1 MDATPNE
8 LLDQRIAKRKRQNTA
23 RVQRYRQRR
32 QNGGCVFTVDL
43 SGDDIN
49 RLIKVG
55 QLSANQRDDPSAVK
69 AAVLR
74 MAGLDVQAKD
84 GEPPPLS
91 QEPAKQHTLLPPT
104 WFPDRC
110 NQCRRFA
117 GRLEAFPV
125 NGQKVLFHGECWQS
139 WCDAH
144 RDVVAQSGAVGPRA
158 ESASAVVAE
167 IHCADG
173 RARPGCC
180 PRS

>member
-91 QEPAKQHTLLPPT
+91 QEPAKLL
-104 WFPDRC
+104 
-110 NQCRRFA
+110 A
-117 GRLEAFPV
+117 
-125 NGQKVLFHGECWQS
+125 
-139 WCDAH
+139 
-144 RDVVAQSGAVGPRA
+144 
-158 ESASAVVAE
+158 
-167 IHCADG
+167 
-173 RARPGCC
+173 PG
-180 PRS
+180 

>member
-110 NQCRRFA
+110 NQCRRFT
-117 GRLEAFPV
+117 GRLEAFLV
-125 NGQKVLFHGECWQS
+125 NGQKVLFHWQS
-139 WCDAH
+139 WREAH
-144 RDVVAQSGAVGPRA
+144 RDVLTQSAPQSDQEQTA
-158 ESASAVVAE
+158 
-167 IHCADG
+167 G
-173 RARPGCC
+173 RQ
-180 PRS
+180 

>member
-8 LLDQRIAKRKRQNTA
+8 QLDERIAKRKRQNVQ
-23 RVQRYRQRR
+23 RVQRHRQRR

-55 QLSANQRDDPSAVK
+55 QLSASHRDDPSAVK
-69 AAVLR
+69 VAVLR
-74 MAGLDVQAKD
+74 MAGLDVHAKD

-104 WFPDRC
+104 WFSDRC

-125 NGQKVLFHGECWQS
+125 NGHAISCRML
-139 WCDAH
+139 
-144 RDVVAQSGAVGPRA
+144 A
-158 ESASAVVAE
+158 ELA
-167 IHCADG
+167 
-173 RARPGCC
+173 
-180 PRS
+180 